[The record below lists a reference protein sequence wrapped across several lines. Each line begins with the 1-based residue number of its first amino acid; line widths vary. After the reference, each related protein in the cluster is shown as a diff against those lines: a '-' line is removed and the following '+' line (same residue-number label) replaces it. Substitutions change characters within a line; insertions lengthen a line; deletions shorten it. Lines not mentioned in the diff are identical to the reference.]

1 MNPTAPPFNLS
12 RAGWLVCFYIA
23 MIDGYDTLMLSFIA
37 PLIARDWHASAIVF
51 GRIFAATYAGAAV
64 GATTLGAAADRY
76 GRKRLLLLSLAIAG
90 TFNAVSALAR
100 TPDELM
106 LLRALCGIGLG
117 GAIPIIS
124 ALAAAG
130 VTSARRRAAVTR
142 VFIGYPIGAML
153 GGVATAAIMGSAGW
167 RSALIGSALLTL
179 LGIPL
184 VLRCVTEQAI
194 DVAPG
199 EIGLSAGR
207 PLTELFT
214 HGRALRTL
222 TVCAASFL
230 ILLVS
235 YFLVSWMP
243 TVLVQS
249 GMSTR
254 RAALVAVLLNFGGLI
269 GGWGLATLAGSRRP
283 SQAVAICLMGGS
295 LAIVGFGL
303 GLGRSDALSWL
314 LVLSTGVLIIGAQIN
329 IPALCASLYPVRVCA
344 SGVGLAM
351 TVGRVGSIAGPLLG
365 GYLLSAHMSWPTLF
379 LLAAIPALLAGASL
393 ATLNPT
399 PAAHLI

>member
-1 MNPTAPPFNLS
+1 MNPTAPPLDLS

-23 MIDGYDTLMLSFIA
+23 MIDGYDTLMLSFIV
-37 PLIARDWHASAIVF
+37 PLIAKDWHASAIVF

-64 GATTLGAAADRY
+64 GATMLGAAADRY
-76 GRKRLLLLSLAIAG
+76 GRKPLLLLSLAIAG
-90 TFNAVSALAR
+90 TFNAASALAR
-100 TPDELM
+100 TPEELM

-117 GAIPIIS
+117 GAIPIVS

-130 VTSARRRAAVTR
+130 VASAHRRAAVTR

-153 GGVATAAIMGSAGW
+153 GGVVTAAIMGSAGW
-167 RSALIGSALLTL
+167 RNVLIGSALLTL

-184 VLRCVTEQAI
+184 VLRYVTEPPI
-194 DVAPG
+194 EVEPG
-199 EIGLSAGR
+199 EIGSPARR

-222 TVCAASFL
+222 TVCIASCL

-243 TVLVQS
+243 TVLVES
-249 GMSTR
+249 GMTTR
-254 RAALVAVLLNFGGLI
+254 RAALVAVLLNLGGLI
-269 GGWGLATLAGSRRP
+269 GGWGLATLVGPRRP
-283 SQAVAICLMGGS
+283 SFAVAMCLMLGS
-295 LAIVGFGL
+295 LAIMGFGL

-314 LVLSTGVLIIGAQIN
+314 LVLSTGLLIIGAQIN

-365 GYLLSAHMSWPTLF
+365 GYLLSVHMSWRLLF
-379 LLAAIPALLAGASL
+379 LLVAIPALVAGASL
-393 ATLNPT
+393 ATLKPA
-399 PAAHLI
+399 PAAA